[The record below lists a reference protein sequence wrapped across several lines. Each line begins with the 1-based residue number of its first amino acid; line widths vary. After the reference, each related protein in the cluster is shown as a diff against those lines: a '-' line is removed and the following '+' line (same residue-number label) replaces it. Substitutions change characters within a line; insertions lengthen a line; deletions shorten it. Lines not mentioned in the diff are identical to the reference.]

1 MLGTTPSP
9 TRTSRRLLSYLR
21 YKATPHFLTPKSPAV
36 RNIDGV
42 RFECYPERDRNYRRM
57 VFGVYEPDV
66 VALLGRLLQP
76 GGTMFDVGANVGYL
90 SAVAASLVGPTGQV
104 HSFEPVPKHFAALER
119 LPQLNPD
126 YAIHVNQMA
135 LGEEPG
141 TATIDVTN
149 LGNMGWNT
157 LVPDFMSPD
166 TVSER
171 IEVPVGRLDDYIE
184 QNDVRNI
191 AMVKIDVEGY
201 EFPAL
206 RGLSRWFESADRRC
220 PIICEIAPS
229 AYPLLNTSLT
239 ELDDVMRGYGYTARS
254 VTNIDIPVD
263 LNSLRTTT
271 DVVFWPV
278 SAS

>member
-9 TRTSRRLLSYLR
+9 TRTSRCLLSYLR

-57 VFGVYEPDV
+57 FFGVYEPDV
-66 VALLGRLLQP
+66 VALLGQLLRS
-76 GGTMFDVGANVGYL
+76 GDTMLDVGANVGYL
-90 SAVAASLVGPTGQV
+90 SAVAASLVGPTGEV
-104 HSFEPVPKHFAALER
+104 HSFEPVPKYFAALGR

-135 LGEEPG
+135 MGDESG

-149 LGNMGWNT
+149 LDNMGWNT
-157 LVPDFMSPD
+157 LVPDFMTPG
-166 TVSER
+166 TVSETV
-171 IEVPVGRLDDYIE
+171 EVPVGRLDDYIE
-184 QNDVRNI
+184 QNGVRNI
-191 AMVKIDVEGY
+191 ALVKIDVEGY

-206 RGLSRWFESADRRC
+206 RGLSRWFGSVDRRC
-220 PIICEIAPS
+220 PILCEIAPS
-229 AYPLLNTSLT
+229 AYPLLNTSLA
-239 ELDDVMRGYGYTARS
+239 ELANYMRGYGYAARS
-254 VTNIDIPVD
+254 VTNIDLSVD
-263 LNSLRTTT
+263 LPSLQTTS

-278 SAS
+278 